1 MKDSNKD
8 VEDFFVKMSKED
20 AQISIPSLETML
32 PQKKVLSL
40 KKFLPIGIAASL
52 LLIAGVLFQ
61 DRDMASTPEQEVI
74 ISLEIPN
81 LSSEILLSAEP
92 SMDDWESSSAF
103 LLNDFND

>member
-8 VEDFFVKMSKED
+8 IEVFFVKMHKED
-20 AQISIPSLETML
+20 AQISIPSLETIL
-32 PQKKVLSL
+32 PQKKVFSI

-52 LLIAGVLFQ
+52 LLSAGILFQ
-61 DRDMASTPEQEVI
+61 DRDKASTPEQEVI